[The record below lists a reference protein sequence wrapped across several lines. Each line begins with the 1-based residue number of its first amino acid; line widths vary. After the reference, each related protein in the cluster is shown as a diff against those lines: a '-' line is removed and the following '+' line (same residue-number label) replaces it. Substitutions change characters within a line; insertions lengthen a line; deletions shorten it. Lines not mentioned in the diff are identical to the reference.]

1 LTTPSGDLGRN
12 AQAVTNLV
20 ADLRREDQMDSH
32 GEALATL
39 ALTLAGVLDDGVG
52 MATAAVARELRA
64 TLDKL
69 TESSHVDDDDDWVA
83 GVSAEVRDASK
94 S

>member
-1 LTTPSGDLGRN
+1 MTTPSDDLGPN
-12 AQAVTNLV
+12 AISVSNLV

-39 ALTLAGVLDDGVG
+39 ALTLAAALDGGAG

-83 GVSAEVRDASK
+83 GVSAEVRDTPK